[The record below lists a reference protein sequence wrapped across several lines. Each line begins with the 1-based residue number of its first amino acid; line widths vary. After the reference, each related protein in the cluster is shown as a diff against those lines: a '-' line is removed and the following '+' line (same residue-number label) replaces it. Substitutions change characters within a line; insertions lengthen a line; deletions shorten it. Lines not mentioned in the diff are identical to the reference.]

1 MNLKSLIN
9 DWRASESHERR
20 LCADELEK
28 ALKAQEMDFS
38 QPRVDLTYEIGDPL
52 PYMLREQADDGL
64 YNHFNVADGE
74 ITDLYGSVYDVVK
87 TEELTDE
94 QRKNAVLSEHS
105 PEFSFVKTQN
115 LSVEFF
121 GAKADD

>member
-38 QPRVDLTYEIGDPL
+38 QPRVDLSADFGDEM
-52 PYMLREQADDGL
+52 PYFLQEQA
-64 YNHFNVADGE
+64 E
-74 ITDLYGSVYDVVK
+74 
-87 TEELTDE
+87 
-94 QRKNAVLSEHS
+94 
-105 PEFSFVKTQN
+105 
-115 LSVEFF
+115 
-121 GAKADD
+121 